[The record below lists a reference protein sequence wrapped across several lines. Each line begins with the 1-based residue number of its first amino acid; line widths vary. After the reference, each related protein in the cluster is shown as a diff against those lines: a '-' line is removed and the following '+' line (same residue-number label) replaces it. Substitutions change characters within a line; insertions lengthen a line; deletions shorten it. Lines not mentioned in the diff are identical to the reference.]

1 MRLLIL
7 TQKMDKNDDLLGFMH
22 DWAMKFSERFES
34 MIVLALGVGEHAL
47 PDNIKVF
54 SLGKEQYGDYSGI
67 IRKLVSV
74 CRFYKYIFRH
84 KNEYDCVLV
93 HMNKEYMLLG
103 GLFWRFLGKK
113 TALWYNHGA
122 GNIFSILAGFLAQKI
137 FCTSPFSFFAKWP
150 KVLLMPA
157 GINTDIF
164 KKDERIRPIKN
175 SILFLGRISPIK
187 GVHFLIEA
195 AILLDKNNVDF
206 ILNIVGQAGEKDGE
220 YFKKI
225 KNLAGDLEQK
235 GKIKFWGKVAN
246 YKTAE
251 VYNQNEISVN
261 LTDSGSFDKAI
272 LEAMA
277 CEKLVLVFN
286 ESFKNILPAVLFFQ
300 EKNTDDIAKKLEQ
313 ILILP
318 KESHAIY
325 GRELRAYVLQNHSLD
340 KLTERISILFQN

>member
-1 MRLLIL
+1 
-7 TQKMDKNDDLLGFMH
+7 
-22 DWAMKFSERFES
+22 
-34 MIVLALGVGEHAL
+34 
-47 PDNIKVF
+47 
-54 SLGKEQYGDYSGI
+54 
-67 IRKLVSV
+67 
-74 CRFYKYIFRH
+74 
-84 KNEYDCVLV
+84 
-93 HMNKEYMLLG
+93 
-103 GLFWRFLGKK
+103 
-113 TALWYNHGA
+113 
-122 GNIFSILAGFLAQKI
+122 
-137 FCTSPFSFFAKWP
+137 
-150 KVLLMPA
+150 MPA